1 MFENDMKNGFYRLL
15 YHVIIFFF
23 TDRSIDRFIYSSI
36 YLFKIFGFVYC
47 LIVCLRLN
55 VPVNKFQSFWD
66 GLLGLTLL
74 SNDDKCRAQGNNIAL
89 NERIEPATLRPRV
102 RQRVV
107 CTIINAVIFKTR
119 FTS

>member
-23 TDRSIDRFIYSSI
+23 TDQWIDRFIYSSI
-36 YLFKIFGFVYC
+36 YSFKFSGLFIC

-55 VPVNKFQSFWD
+55 VPVNNFQSLWD
-66 GLLGLTLL
+66 GLLGLTLI
-74 SNDDKCRAQGNNIAL
+74 SNDDKCRDQGNNIAP

-107 CTIINAVIFKTR
+107 CTIINYIQN
-119 FTS
+119 